1 MENMWDDGNIYDSD
15 EDNVQESEDLIY
27 YSDEDDKFEF
37 EDQNK
42 RREFVENEN
51 LEHKQWA
58 YGMLEYFAD
67 KWKQKNIGNPP
78 SNWKE
83 ILIKLLDL
91 EQYQSSNP
99 SEDFERF
106 TEDFNDAKDINE
118 IVVLSPSTRSG
129 WFPSARP
136 IGLKGGLGN
145 STLTQNSHLKL
156 SNNTNEATKN
166 MCFTNSVL
174 QL

>member
-1 MENMWDDGNIYDSD
+1 MFGVLPIHTQSLFGVCVGDLLFFILFPKMENMWDDGKIYDSD
-15 EDNVQESEDLIY
+15 EDDVQESEDVMN
-27 YSDEDDKFEF
+27 YSYEDDKFEF

-99 SEDFERF
+99 SEDFERC
-106 TEDFNDAKDINE
+106 TEDFNDEKDDDDDS
-118 IVVLSPSTRSG
+118 VTDWQFYV
-129 WFPSARP
+129 
-136 IGLKGGLGN
+136 
-145 STLTQNSHLKL
+145 QN
-156 SNNTNEATKN
+156 
-166 MCFTNSVL
+166 
-174 QL
+174 